1 MITPTDHRD
10 SRGCRGETPTAV
22 QSGHLTGLQAA
33 RYPNNAA
40 DVDIFVDAAIYAY
53 CPQYG

>member
-33 RYPNNAA
+33 RYPNNVA
-40 DVDIFVDAAIYAY
+40 DVNIFVDAAIYAY